1 MEQEID
7 ISASRIV
14 CAAIRFNV
22 SDAAGSRQI
31 IVVGPRH
38 FDGVMRPEVRMLKAN
53 ADAFGMNVEEESQGF
68 IDQFGRYY
76 DRKEAWVIAN
86 ANGQIIRRVGGDTET
101 LYSEN
106 LY

>member
-7 ISASRIV
+7 IGAARIV
-14 CAAIRFNV
+14 CAAVRFNV
-22 SDAAGSRQI
+22 SDHAGTRQM

-38 FDGVMRPEVRMLKAN
+38 YDGVMRPEVRMLKAN
-53 ADAFGMNVEEESQGF
+53 ADAFGMSVEEESQGF

-76 DRKEAWVIAN
+76 NRQEAWAIAN
-86 ANGQIIRRVGGDTET
+86 AKGQIIRRVGGDHET